1 MTIAVPTTASATE
14 ARTRPSWRKPSKKST
29 IAIQVFL
36 IVVCALWLLPIL
48 FALYVAIR
56 PYSETAKYGYVAMPH
71 HLTLSNF
78 SQAWT
83 QSDMGQFFWN
93 SVKITVPAV
102 VITLVLA
109 SMVAFVL
116 SRVNSLINVTLL
128 IVFTAGNLLPQQVL
142 ITPLYRLFLFI
153 HVPHFLSDSGLLY
166 NSTFGLIV
174 ANVAFQVGF
183 CIFVLSNYMKSLP
196 AEMYEAAIVDGASLW
211 TRYWRL
217 TLPLCRPAL
226 AALATLLTTWIYNDF
241 FWAITLISDGNKRP
255 ITSALANLQGQFVS
269 NQNLIAAAALMA
281 AIPTLIVYLL
291 LQKQFI
297 AGLSLGSSKG

>member
-1 MTIAVPTTASATE
+1 MTVAVPISEATAQRSGAT
-14 ARTRPSWRKPSKKST
+14 WRKPSRKGSVL
-29 IAIQVFL
+29 AQAFMVVMVVMW
-36 IVVCALWLLPIL
+36 IVPVL
-48 FALYVAIR
+48 FALYVALR
-56 PYSETAKYGYVAMPH
+56 PLSETNKYGYVALPH
-71 HLTLSNF
+71 SLTLKNF
-78 SQAWT
+78 SDAWN
-83 QSDMGQFFWN
+83 QSDMLRFFVN
-93 SVKITVPAV
+93 SLKITVPAV
-102 VITLVLA
+102 IVTLALA
-109 SMVAFVL
+109 SMVAFVV
-116 SRVNSLINVTLL
+116 SRISFRLNVPLL
-128 IVFTAGNLLPQQVL
+128 ILFTAGNLLPQQVL
-142 ITPLYRLFLFI
+142 ITPLYRLFLLI

-174 ANVAFQVGF
+174 VNVSFQMGF
-183 CIFVLSNYMKSLP
+183 CIFVLSNYMKSIP
-196 AEMYEAAIVDGASLW
+196 GEMYEAAIVDGTTLW

-281 AIPTLIVYLL
+281 AIPTLVVYIL